1 MNDDILN
8 NNDDQRIKAEGQFV
22 VLDKLKVA
30 LDSRF
35 NMQAVVEPSNA
46 VARREIRVMA
56 DNIQLNRIPSPAY
69 TKYVPYEGVINAVV
83 SMRVSGGNTK
93 HFLSAQAMQYAIAMA
108 HYLEHQIVVIKDVAQ
123 KLDDM
128 KPTDDRFNWMEIVGD
143 AEIITA
149 KEMSTGWAGNKD
161 DDNYDNSDELFV
173 YRKDW
178 QVTIGITIHS
188 HFYNPLLSQ
197 MNFVSE
203 IDDTVIEVNHDSQC
217 S

>member
-1 MNDDILN
+1 MNDDIFN

-22 VLDKLKVA
+22 VLDKLKAA

-56 DNIQLNRIPSPAY
+56 DNIQLNRIPSQAY
-69 TKYVPYEGVINAVV
+69 AQYIPYEGVINAVV

-108 HYLEHQIVVIKDVAQ
+108 HYLEHQVVVIKDVAQ

-128 KPTDDRFNWMEIVGD
+128 KPIDDLFNWMEIVGD
-143 AEIITA
+143 AEIISV
-149 KEMSTGWAGNKD
+149 KEMSTGWSGNKSD
-161 DDNYDNSDELFV
+161 DDYDNSDELFV

-178 QVTIGITIHS
+178 QVSIGITIHS
-188 HFYNPLLSQ
+188 HFYNPTLSQ
-197 MNFVSE
+197 MNFINE
-203 IDDTVIEVNHDSQC
+203 IDDSVIEVSNDS
-217 S
+217 

>member
-8 NNDDQRIKAEGQFV
+8 NNDDQRIKLEGQFV
-22 VLDKLKVA
+22 VLDKLKAA

-56 DNIQLNRIPSPAY
+56 DNIQLNRVPSVAY
-69 TKYVPYEGVINAVV
+69 AQYVPYEGVINAVI

-108 HYLEHQIVVIKDVAQ
+108 HYLEHQVVVIKDVAQ

-128 KPTDDRFNWMEIVGD
+128 KPIDDLFNWMEIVGD
-143 AEIITA
+143 AEIISA
-149 KEMSTGWAGNKD
+149 KEMATGWSGNKSD
-161 DDNYDNSDELFV
+161 DDVDNSDELFV

-188 HFYNPLLSQ
+188 HFYNPTLSQ
-197 MNFVSE
+197 MNFINE
-203 IDDTVIEVNHDSQC
+203 IDDSVIEVSNDS
-217 S
+217 